1 MDGLVVVAALLSAF
15 FHAAWNAAVK
25 AAPDPR
31 GAMAAQVVASG
42 IAAAPFL
49 VVLPLPPPAALPW
62 LAASAVC
69 NLFAA
74 LALARGYAGGGFGF
88 VYPLARAVSPVLVTI
103 LAWVLAGEE
112 LRATGLGGVVLVSTG
127 VALFA
132 AGRGRPSAAVLG
144 SALAAGVFSAGYAV
158 CDAQG
163 VRLSSS
169 TVGYGLTVSALN
181 AAVFGSVHR
190 LRVGESGSV
199 RAALA
204 ANPRVATFGAAA
216 AMLSYLLILWV
227 WERTQIAVGAA
238 LRDTSIAFAALI
250 AVVVLDEPMNR
261 TRVAAVALVAAGAGV
276 LRFA

>member
-1 MDGLVVVAALLSAF
+1 M
-15 FHAAWNAAVK
+15 
-25 AAPDPR
+25 
-31 GAMAAQVVASG
+31 
-42 IAAAPFL
+42 
-49 VVLPLPPPAALPW
+49 
-62 LAASAVC
+62 
-69 NLFAA
+69 
-74 LALARGYAGGGFGF
+74 
-88 VYPLARAVSPVLVTI
+88 TI

-112 LRATGLGGVVLVSTG
+112 LSATGFGGVVLVSTG

-163 VRLSSS
+163 VRLSPP

-190 LRVGESGSV
+190 LRGGESGSV

-204 ANPRVATFGAAA
+204 SNPRVATFGAAA

-250 AVVVLDEPMNR
+250 AVVALGERMNR

-276 LRFA
+276 RRFA

>member
-1 MDGLVVVAALLSAF
+1 
-15 FHAAWNAAVK
+15 
-25 AAPDPR
+25 
-31 GAMAAQVVASG
+31 
-42 IAAAPFL
+42 
-49 VVLPLPPPAALPW
+49 
-62 LAASAVC
+62 
-69 NLFAA
+69 
-74 LALARGYAGGGFGF
+74 
-88 VYPLARAVSPVLVTI
+88 
-103 LAWVLAGEE
+103 
-112 LRATGLGGVVLVSTG
+112 
-127 VALFA
+127 
-132 AGRGRPSAAVLG
+132 
-144 SALAAGVFSAGYAV
+144 V

-169 TVGYGLTVSALN
+169 TVGYGLTGSALN

-190 LRVGESGSV
+190 VRGGAAGPV

-204 ANPRVATFGAAA
+204 ANSRVATFGAAA

-250 AVVVLDEPMNR
+250 AVVALDERMNR